1 MDEQMTFQQQPREH
15 RSRVE
20 ECPNSLQRNN
30 CQFRTGFPA
39 KLFYRSKGKID
50 IFRLKKAECVFHQ
63 CILTKR
69 YNFREK
75 ESDLRRDSEMQKL
88 LVNKDLNNVDCVK
101 PWSKCLNL

>member
-1 MDEQMTFQQQPREH
+1 MD
-15 RSRVE
+15 
-20 ECPNSLQRNN
+20 ECPNSPQRNN

-63 CILTKR
+63 GILTKR

-88 LVNKDLNNVDCVK
+88 LVNKDLNSVDCVK